1 MPSATVHYFTGTGNT
16 ARAADLIAG
25 ELRNAGFEV
34 SLHFVSKNSFNTAP
48 PADLHVFAFPI
59 YATGMPQ
66 IMVDYLKQVARGG
79 GARAAVV
86 ATMGD
91 IIEPRKDPARKPLHI
106 PGYEGHALLE
116 AAGLAARRG
125 YDVFLTDVFSYP
137 LNWTQAVSAPKP
149 EVATILFNK
158 GDSEAAAAGRKIA
171 AGERSIRHF
180 GRLNA
185 LWTVPF
191 ELLFRVFGRRG
202 MAKLYV
208 ADEKCNRCGL
218 CVSQCPVRA
227 VKFARGRPRWGYNC
241 ESCQRCMNICPKQAI
256 QTSWPRLIAE
266 TVLTFI
272 PALVLIWRLGP
283 QGTVPAWGLYAKPVL
298 LEAFF
303 WIGVYVAVTWLLDVL
318 LFGLELVPG
327 VRRLFHWNLTKNF
340 RRYLEPHFRTPTAG

>member
-1 MPSATVHYFTGTGNT
+1 MSDATIHYFTGTGNT
-16 ARAADLIAG
+16 ARAADLIDG

-34 SLHFVSKNSFNTAP
+34 SQHFISRGSFATAP

-59 YATGMPQ
+59 YATGVPQ
-66 IMVDYLKQVARGG
+66 IVVDYLKQVPRAD

-91 IIEPRKDPARKPLHI
+91 VIEPRKDPARKPLHV

-116 AAGLAARRG
+116 AAGIITRRG
-125 YDVFLTDVFSYP
+125 YEVFLTDVFSYP

-149 EVATILFNK
+149 EVAAILFAK
-158 GDSEAAAAGRKIA
+158 GDSEAAAAGRRIA

-191 ELLFRVFGRRG
+191 ELLFRIFGRRG

-218 CVSQCPVRA
+218 CVSQCPARA
-227 VKFARGRPRWGYNC
+227 VKLARGRPRWGYNC
-241 ESCQRCMNICPKQAI
+241 ESCQRCINICPSRAI

-266 TVLTFI
+266 AALT
-272 PALVLIWRLGP
+272 LVPVPFLIWRLGSHP
-283 QGTVPAWGLYAKPVL
+283 WVPVRPVA
-298 LEAFF
+298 LEVLF
-303 WIGVYVAVTWLLDVL
+303 WIGTYAAATWLLDIL
-318 LFGLELVPG
+318 LFGLELAPG
-327 VRRLFHWNLTKNF
+327 VRRAFQWNLTRNF
-340 RRYLEPHFRTPTAG
+340 RRYVEPHFRP

>member
-1 MPSATVHYFTGTGNT
+1 MASANIHYFSGTGNT

-34 SLHFVSKNSFNTAP
+34 SLHFISKGSFETAP

-149 EVATILFNK
+149 EVAAILFKK
-158 GDSEAAAAGRKIA
+158 GDSEAAAAGRRIA

-185 LWTVPF
+185 LWTMPF
-191 ELLFRVFGRRG
+191 EQLFRVFGRRG

-218 CVSQCPVRA
+218 CVSQCPVSA
-227 VKFARGRPRWGYNC
+227 VKLARGRPRWGYNC
-241 ESCQRCMNICPKQAI
+241 ESCQRCINICPKQAI

-266 TVLTFI
+266 TVVT
-272 PALVLIWRLGP
+272 LVPVPFLLLRLGP
-283 QGTVPAWGLYAKPVL
+283 HPWVPVRPVL
-298 LEAFF
+298 LEVFCLL
-303 WIGVYVAVTWLLDVL
+303 GVYVAAVWLLDVL
-318 LFGLELVPG
+318 LFGLELLPG
-327 VRRLFHWNLTKNF
+327 VRRPFQWSLTKNF
-340 RRYLEPHFRTPTAG
+340 RRYLEPHFRPHRIRH